1 MAEPPAGAP
10 RPACTTPACVS
21 PGSREAAASSSIVSP
36 TLRRPVPLESVHPAF
51 HDGGMRMTRILRPR
65 AVRLFVVAAT
75 LLALAGCKGATDIKT
90 LLDNPAAYE
99 GKTVRIAGTVKDSA
113 GILNY
118 GVFTV
123 DDGTGTIAVVTTV
136 G

>member
-1 MAEPPAGAP
+1 
-10 RPACTTPACVS
+10 
-21 PGSREAAASSSIVSP
+21 
-36 TLRRPVPLESVHPAF
+36 
-51 HDGGMRMTRILRPR
+51 MTRILRPR
-65 AVRLFVVAAT
+65 AVRLLVVAAT

-123 DDGTGTIAVVTTV
+123 DDGTGTMAVVTTV
-136 G
+136 GGTPRDGAKVGVEGTFRSAFTLGTKTVAAIEETKRHTE